1 MQNHNPYTKD
11 DKMTSHELEN
21 HKKTDSTPW
30 KLANNTGEAHEK
42 AVWQVLKYGQTIV
55 TQDGQK
61 TLELDDTLV
70 MKIRN
75 PLTEPRISPLYEFTP
90 AMMEA
95 YVPQILQIIP
105 GNMGFDYLY
114 SNRLKDFYKPS
125 HARKDFDSSICG
137 CVWRGNGGGD
147 GINQIDHIVKALKEP
162 TSRRAVAVLWSPN
175 HDPTTKNPPCL
186 NHVQFLLREN
196 PGYPNLPPFLK
207 MRVLFRSH
215 DIRGAYGANLYGL
228 SELQK
233 EVARAVKAPVGHMTI
248 MSNSAHVY
256 VDAQHNDV
264 MKWKLAL
271 EAKYGERLPW

>member
-1 MQNHNPYTKD
+1 MQNCYPNPES
-11 DKMTSHELEN
+11 DKMKLDVESI
-21 HKKTDSTPW
+21 PW
-30 KLANNTGEAHEK
+30 KIATTTADAHEK
-42 AVWQVLKYGQTIV
+42 AVWQVLKYGQTLV

-70 MKIRN
+70 MKIKN

-95 YVPQILQIIP
+95 YVPQILKVIP

-114 SNRLKDFYKPS
+114 SNRLKDFYVP
-125 HARKDFDSSICG
+125 HLAGER
-137 CVWRGNGGGD
+137 WNGNGDGK
-147 GINQIDHIVKALKEP
+147 GINQIELIVNALREP

-186 NHVQFLLREN
+186 NHVQFLLRQN
-196 PGYPNLPPFLK
+196 PDYPSLPAFLK

-233 EVARAVKAPVGHMTI
+233 EVARTVKAPVGHMTV

-256 VDAQHNDV
+256 VDAQYNDV
-264 MKWKLAL
+264 LKWKLAL
-271 EAKYGERLPW
+271 EAKYGERLSW

>member
-1 MQNHNPYTKD
+1 
-11 DKMTSHELEN
+11 
-21 HKKTDSTPW
+21 
-30 KLANNTGEAHEK
+30 
-42 AVWQVLKYGQTIV
+42 
-55 TQDGQK
+55 
-61 TLELDDTLV
+61 
-70 MKIRN
+70 
-75 PLTEPRISPLYEFTP
+75 
-90 AMMEA
+90 MMEA
-95 YVPQILQIIP
+95 YVPQILKVIP

-114 SNRLKDFYKPS
+114 SNRLKDFYRP
-125 HARKDFDSSICG
+125 HCPDSQSDDAMY
-137 CVWRGNGGGD
+137 WDGNGNGD
-147 GINQIDHIVKALKEP
+147 GIDQIALIAKALKEP

-186 NHVQFLLREN
+186 NHIQFLLREN

-233 EVARAVKAPVGHMTI
+233 EVAYAVKAPVGHMTV

-271 EAKYGERLPW
+271 EAKYGERLSW